1 MLTIYNV
8 KTLIPLKIYTEFVHP
23 FYKDS
28 VKQIF
33 GVELHNEHSAPTRN
47 RRVITE
53 MLRKVMCESEHTY
66 SYFLDIRLLEE
77 LGSPAPQ
84 YEILNDAGLINV
96 MPICVYG
103 SGLGIIRNGLSIIES
118 VLKAGERAICVISM
132 LSSAIWQYEGG
143 EFVVGLEIES
153 DGVPDG
159 ELIVK
164 GRIQNEE

>member
-8 KTLIPLKIYTEFVHP
+8 KTLIPQKIYTEFVHP

-28 VKQIF
+28 IKRIF

-47 RRVITE
+47 RRVIAE
-53 MLRKVMCESEHTY
+53 MLKKVMCKSEHTY

-77 LGSPAPQ
+77 LGSPTPQ
-84 YEILNDAGLINV
+84 YEILHDMGLINV
-96 MPICVYG
+96 IPICVHG

-118 VLKAGERAICVISM
+118 LLTAGERAVCIISM
-132 LSSAIWQYEGG
+132 LSSAMWQYDGG

-153 DGVPDG
+153 NGVADG
-159 ELIVK
+159 EIILK
-164 GRIQNEE
+164 GQIQNEE